1 MKDIELALFTGVD
14 IPIPECQIIIHQP
27 SIKEISMLGERWFL
41 TGVQVLCIDKEQFK
55 KDNSDLS
62 NTTNFQIFMTIM
74 HEKEARESKESVI
87 EALSLIVPNSK
98 VTLTPR
104 SLLLNYN
111 GANIIIDEGNFDSF
125 QEILRQVFCLKK
137 KEDDFNPANAAAAK
151 IAEKIKK
158 GRAKVAHLKGED
170 VGSVYA
176 RYISALSVPNI
187 VYILRKELDPEKT
200 MEIIQKLTLIF
211 EVVDL
216 KASDLKNAAAM
227 LTSDYEDAIQMCQA
241 ARIHAEHIVTRNIRD
256 FKESSVQALT
266 PAELLL
272 KI

>member
-1 MKDIELALFTGVD
+1 MKIWIDTN
-14 IPIPECQIIIHQP
+14 II
-27 SIKEISMLGERWFL
+27 LD
-41 TGVQVLCIDKEQFK
+41 VLCSRKGFVEDSSKIWKMCE
-55 KDNSDLS
+55 
-62 NTTNFQIFMTIM
+62 TN
-74 HEKEARESKESVI
+74 RV
-87 EALSLIVPNSK
+87 
-98 VTLTPR
+98 
-104 SLLLNYN
+104 
-111 GANIIIDEGNFDSF
+111 EG
-125 QEILRQVFCLKK
+125 
-137 KEDDFNPANAAAAK
+137 
-151 IAEKIKK
+151 
-158 GRAKVAHLKGED
+158 
-170 VGSVYA
+170 
-176 RYISALSVPNI
+176 YISALSVPNI

-211 EVVDL
+211 DVVDL